1 MPRYLPCLGSWAWA
15 VTPTMRTR
23 VSTPNM
29 PNSVLRCID
38 ESPLLAPIQPTHRP
52 YPLPELGQQSA
63 DHAHRDGVAER
74 GPEPA
79 GPTSLAGALALLGP
93 DDARLRQGERSGL
106 KTAQRHEANPWS
118 LLRPVPGIGAMLRLG
133 LLSAIPDS
141 QRFPPRAR
149 CGRLLPPGARGP
161 GVGRQALRP
170 RGHPEGPCLSSMGLL
185 GSREALLMGH
195 SCGAAGA
202 GPLRANPWEEESVE
216 RPHPSMNP
224 GGV

>member
-106 KTAQRHEANPWS
+106 KTAQRHEANPRS

-141 QRFPPRAR
+141 QRFPRVPDVVASCRR
-149 CGRLLPPGARGP
+149 VPGAQASAGKRSGP
-161 GVGRQALRP
+161 AGTQ
-170 RGHPEGPCLSSMGLL
+170 RGHASLPWAFS
-185 GSREALLMGH
+185 EAARLF
-195 SCGAAGA
+195 
-202 GPLRANPWEEESVE
+202 
-216 RPHPSMNP
+216 
-224 GGV
+224 